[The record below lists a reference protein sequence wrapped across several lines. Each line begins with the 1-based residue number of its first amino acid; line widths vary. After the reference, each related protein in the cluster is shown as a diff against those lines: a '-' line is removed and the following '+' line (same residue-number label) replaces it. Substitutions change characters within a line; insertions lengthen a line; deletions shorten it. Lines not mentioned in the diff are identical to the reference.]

1 MKTKRVFDGQR
12 GVITSIFVASIFVN
26 LLVLTAP
33 LYMLQLFARVMA
45 SGSMPTLIALTTG
58 AAIALV
64 FFFLFDVIRQRLV
77 ARLGSRLEAR
87 LSPVVLQG
95 MISGNLPAPLR
106 TAEPIATFRIC
117 AALSPARCS
126 SRCWMRP
133 GRCCSSR

>member
-64 FFFLFDVIRQRLV
+64 FFFSSLMSF
-77 ARLGSRLEAR
+77 ANAS
-87 LSPVVLQG
+87 
-95 MISGNLPAPLR
+95 
-106 TAEPIATFRIC
+106 
-117 AALSPARCS
+117 SPASARGW
-126 SRCWMRP
+126 RR
-133 GRCCSSR
+133 G